1 MCSLA
6 ICFLLRE
13 ISTQVFCLLLF
24 NWRGREKE
32 MEKERQWKGGQEET
46 HRLTVKG
53 LEKEPAAK
61 DWFISEMLM
70 AATELQ

>member
-1 MCSLA
+1 
-6 ICFLLRE
+6 
-13 ISTQVFCLLLF
+13 
-24 NWRGREKE
+24 